1 MRFSPFPILLAT
13 LLAALPVI
21 AQTPTADQLSVL
33 KNLPPDQQ
41 QQLMQSVLGGKSDG
55 TGKKTDPNLQSP
67 ETVRPRNEQSDQY
80 DKYVKGKTIDGRP
93 LRMPDED
100 PELRPGD
107 TVLIDLLTIERR
119 RRPIIQDSTTTAG
132 GAGTSALNGRDS
144 LANNGNN
151 ANNPNNLNPSQNEN
165 GDKARETDPNR
176 SYGRSPYED
185 RPLTDADKD
194 RIEDFRQRIL
204 KNNPYK
210 LNRLGDLEIPGLP
223 SIPVAGL
230 TAIEATD
237 RLSADPDLRDFIVKV
252 TLLRLKDVGEA
263 ALKPFGYD
271 LFEGVPSTFAPV
283 SDIQVPSDYIVGPGD
298 KLDIQLY
305 GSEPASY
312 SLTVGRDGRIN
323 FPKLGPINLSGLTFE
338 NARAAIEQRVSKQL
352 IGSHVS
358 VTMGDLRSIRVFVL
372 GEAEK
377 PGSYTVSGLSSMTN
391 ALFVSGG
398 VKKIGSLR
406 NIQLKRNGKL
416 ITVLDLYDLLLHGD
430 TSGDRQ
436 LLPGDVIFIPPIGPT
451 VSVDGAVRRPAI
463 YEVKREKTVAD
474 AVELAG
480 GLSPEADEKL
490 AQMER
495 ILPSSLHEMQNVD
508 LTSEASRK
516 MLLANGDK
524 LRIPLIRPTL
534 ENSVTLTGYV
544 FRPGEFEYK
553 AGVHLSDVLGS
564 FDELRPNADRHYI
577 MIRREVPPEQK
588 LEVVSADLARALANR
603 HGPDDPELRPR
614 DKIFVFDLS
623 ASRERII
630 APIIRDL
637 ELQATPEQP
646 TQLVSI
652 DGKVKAPGKYPLQ
665 PGMHVSD
672 LIRAGG
678 SLEDAAFGGQAEL
691 TRYDVVN
698 GDARQTDLIAI
709 DLAAIRR
716 GDAAANVELKPYDV
730 LVIKPIPMWD
740 QPGSIVLTGEVRF
753 PGKYPIHRG
762 ETLKSV
768 LQRAGGFTDTAFP
781 EGAVYIREELKQRE
795 KDLLDLLVNR
805 MQSDLAALTLESI
818 SSSVATSNAGASS
831 NATTSIAIG
840 QQLISQLREAK
851 PVGRLVLNVERV
863 WKSPPGSVD
872 DVELR
877 NGDQLLIPKRN
888 QEVTILGEVQSP
900 TSHVYQAGLT
910 RDDYIAKSGG
920 ATQKADRK
928 RIYVVRVN
936 GDVFSGER
944 TGWFRR
950 SQNVEIHPGDTIV
963 VPLDTER
970 VRALPLWQAVTTIIY
985 NLAVALL
992 AVRSV

>member
-1 MRFSPFPILLAT
+1 MRIRPFASLIILL
-13 LLAALPVI
+13 LAVLPAI
-21 AQTPTADQLSVL
+21 AQTPTADQLSIL
-33 KNLPPDQQ
+33 KNLPADQQ
-41 QQLMQSVLGGKSDG
+41 QLLLQSLGGQGDG
-55 TGKKTDPNLQSP
+55 TAKKIDPSLQMP
-67 ETVRPRNEQSDQY
+67 ETVRPRNEQLDQY
-80 DKYVKGKTIDGRP
+80 DRYLKDKTLDGRP
-93 LRMPDED
+93 LRVRDED

-107 TVLIDLLTIERR
+107 TVLIDVVTIERR
-119 RRPIIQDSTTTAG
+119 RRPVIQDSNTTAS
-132 GAGTSALNGRDS
+132 GAGISALNGHTAS
-144 LANNGNN
+144 GNNGNP
-151 ANNPNNLNPSQNEN
+151 ASLGEKTNEN
-165 GDKARETDPNR
+165 DPER
-176 SYGRSPYED
+176 TYGRTPYEE
-185 RPLTDADKD
+185 RSQTDAEKAK
-194 RIEDFRQRIL
+194 IEDFRQRIL

-210 LNRLGDLEIPGLP
+210 LNRYGDLEIPGLP

-230 TAIEATD
+230 TAAETSS
-237 RLSADPDLRDFIVKV
+237 RLSADTDLRDFIVKV
-252 TLLRLKDVGEA
+252 TLLRLKDEGEA
-263 ALKPFGYD
+263 ALKAFGYD

-283 SDIQVPSDYIVGPGD
+283 SDIQVPGDYIVGPGD
-298 KLDIQLY
+298 KLEIQLY
-305 GSEPASY
+305 GNDTARY
-312 SLTVGRDGRIN
+312 SLTVERDGRVN
-323 FPKLGPINLSGLTFE
+323 FPKLGPVSIGGLTFE

-352 IGSHVS
+352 IGSRVS
-358 VTMGDLRSIRVFVL
+358 VTMGNLRSIRIFVL
-372 GEAEK
+372 GEANR
-377 PGSYTVSGLSSMTN
+377 PGSYTVSGLSTMTN

-436 LLPGDVIFIPPIGPT
+436 LLPGDVIFIPPIGPS

-463 YEVKREKTVAD
+463 YEVRGEKTVAD
-474 AVELAG
+474 AVELGG
-480 GLSPEADEKL
+480 GLSPEADERL

-495 ILPSSLHEMQNVD
+495 ILPSSLHQMQNVD
-508 LTSEASRK
+508 LTSEASRR

-544 FRPGEFEYK
+544 YRPGAFEFK
-553 AGVHLSDVLGS
+553 PGLRLSDVLGS

-588 LEVVSADLARALANR
+588 LEVISADLALALAYR
-603 HGPDDPELRPR
+603 YGAGDPELRPR

-637 ELQATPEQP
+637 ELQATPDQP
-646 TQLVSI
+646 AQLASV

-665 PGMHVSD
+665 PGMRVSD

-678 SLEDAAFGGQAEL
+678 SLEDAAFAGQAEL
-691 TRYDVVN
+691 TRYEVRN
-698 GDARQTDLIAI
+698 GDARQTDLISI

-716 GDAAANVELKPYDV
+716 GENNANIELKPYDV

-740 QPGSIVLTGEVRF
+740 QPGSIALQGEVRF
-753 PGKYPIHRG
+753 PGKYPIRRG

-768 LQRAGGFTDTAFP
+768 LERAGGFTDTAFP

-818 SSSVATSNAGASS
+818 SSSVATSSGSAGSNASS
-831 NATTSIAIG
+831 SIAIG
-840 QQLISQLREAK
+840 QQLITQLRESK
-851 PVGRLVLNVERV
+851 PVGRLVLNIEKV
-863 WKSPPGSVD
+863 WKSPTGSAD

-900 TSHVYQAGLT
+900 TSHVYRAGLT

-944 TGWFRR
+944 SGWFRR
-950 SQNVEIHPGDTIV
+950 SQDVEIHPGDTIV